1 MTKGPSTPGSAPR
14 HPSTRPAADGTWPL
28 RPRNRAVLRPS
39 RPSKMASDSM
49 AVLRPRSVVVGK
61 IRPHKTVTEQGWFEG
76 AVRHP
81 RETARARVKWG
92 SSYGA
97 VYTGHFR
104 PLPRSYRQPCY
115 GGNSIFFWDSI
126 GGQKEPYACLSQTVK
141 KPSQTDKHRLRCVL
155 N

>member
-1 MTKGPSTPGSAPR
+1 
-14 HPSTRPAADGTWPL
+14 
-28 RPRNRAVLRPS
+28 
-39 RPSKMASDSM
+39 MASDSM

-61 IRPHKTVTEQGWFEG
+61 IRPHKTLTEQGWFEG
-76 AVRHP
+76 AVLRPSRPLKMASDSMAVRHP

-126 GGQKEPYACLSQTVK
+126 GDKKSRMSACHKLSRKEGREASSPPRA
-141 KPSQTDKHRLRCVL
+141 RR
-155 N
+155 